1 MGLYGGA
8 HQVYIYYREVPLD
21 WIELCQQIGS
31 EGVVMDKINKA
42 QHDELIQILEELIKV
57 IVEMRKEEKDY
68 ILFQNEN
75 EAREWIVFLKEHKG
89 KEELKSLESEISE
102 RLFYKFDVQIG
113 NSQLDNRRVEL
124 MKRYI
129 FKSYNFLK

>member
-1 MGLYGGA
+1 
-8 HQVYIYYREVPLD
+8 
-21 WIELCQQIGS
+21 
-31 EGVVMDKINKA
+31 MDKINKA